1 MSEAR
6 NDFGRK
12 PITRKAKKLNPRV
25 DLTAMVSVSFLL
37 IIFFMLTSYLSKP
50 NIMDLGMPEDSG
62 CGRMVCSLGCG
73 ENRTLT
79 LLLGKKDK
87 IVAYQG
93 YFSLPIEG
101 TKKLSFDKSS
111 IRKELLL
118 KNQQMIQQTGNP
130 RQGLIV
136 LIKPSKDSNYGN
148 LVSILD
154 EMAISKINTYAVV
167 DITPEEENC
176 LAAK

>member
-6 NDFGRK
+6 NDYGRK

-50 NIMDLGMPEDSG
+50 NAMDLGMPQDSRCGWGGCYFG
-62 CGRMVCSLGCG
+62 CGQDRS
-73 ENRTLT
+73 LT
-79 LLLGKKDK
+79 LLLGKNDK
-87 IVAYQG
+87 IVSYQG
-93 YFSLPIEG
+93 YLSLPIEG
-101 TKKLSFDKSS
+101 TKKLSFDRNS

-118 KNQQMIQQTGNP
+118 KNQQMIQQTGDP
-130 RQGLIV
+130 RKGLIV
-136 LIKPSKDSNYGN
+136 LIKPSKNSNYGN

-154 EMAISKINTYAVV
+154 EMAISKINTYAVL
-167 DITPEEENC
+167 DITPEEEKL